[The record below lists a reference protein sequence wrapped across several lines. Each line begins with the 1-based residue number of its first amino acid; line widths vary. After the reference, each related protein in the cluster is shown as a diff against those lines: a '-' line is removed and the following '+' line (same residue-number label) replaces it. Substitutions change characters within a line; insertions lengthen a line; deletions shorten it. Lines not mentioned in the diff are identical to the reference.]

1 MDSKVSAMEK
11 KWYVVHTYSGYENKV
26 KANLEKRVE
35 SMGMEDKIF
44 RVLVPMEEEIV
55 NKDGKKKSVMR
66 KVYPGYVLVEM
77 IQTDDSWYVV
87 RNTPGVT
94 GFVGSTGSGSKPTAL
109 LPEEVEQ
116 ILRHMGIQ
124 EPKPKLDFE
133 LKESVRVKV
142 GPFANFVGTIEEIM
156 PEKGKLKVHVNMF
169 GRETPVE
176 LEFTQ
181 VEKV

>member
-1 MDSKVSAMEK
+1 MEK
-11 KWYVVHTYSGYENKV
+11 RWYVVHTYSGYENKV

-35 SMGMEDKIF
+35 SMDMTDKIF
-44 RVLVPMEEEIV
+44 RVLVPMEEEVV

-109 LPEEVEQ
+109 LPEEVES
-116 ILRHMGIQ
+116 ILKHMGIV
-124 EPKPKLDFE
+124 EPKPKMDFE

-142 GPFANFVGTIEEIM
+142 GPFAGFVGAVEEILVD
-156 PEKGKLKVHVNMF
+156 KSKLKVHVNMF
-169 GRETPVE
+169 GRETPLE
-176 LEFTQ
+176 LDYTQ
-181 VEKV
+181 VEKL